1 MRCEE
6 LEAAKQK
13 AINLRYRRPAL
24 SSLGWE
30 RLNMELSEIEED
42 CDSVAWA
49 ARDGESLLDALDGN
63 EDEAYEFQMAFADL
77 SGRAQQ
83 LRDALEE
90 NPDMEDYYD
99 DCTVALI
106 GNTYDVVGFDSYEED
121 YFSLTRYEA
130 DLGTTEAG
138 RRVSR
143 WTKAEMIAHIGQCVG
158 TMLAF
163 FDLRQQYENLKAT
176 MDIIKGE
183 NVSVLQTVSQIE
195 DEYEKACDDWRDCGT
210 FDKLLK
216 SLPDRAWIE

>member
-1 MRCEE
+1 MRCDE

-30 RLNMELSEIEED
+30 RLNMDLSEIEED

-49 ARDGESLLDALDGN
+49 ARDDESLL
-63 EDEAYEFQMAFADL
+63 
-77 SGRAQQ
+77 
-83 LRDALEE
+83 DALEE

-195 DEYEKACDDWRDCGT
+195 DEYEKACDDWRDRGT
-210 FDKLLK
+210 FNKLLE